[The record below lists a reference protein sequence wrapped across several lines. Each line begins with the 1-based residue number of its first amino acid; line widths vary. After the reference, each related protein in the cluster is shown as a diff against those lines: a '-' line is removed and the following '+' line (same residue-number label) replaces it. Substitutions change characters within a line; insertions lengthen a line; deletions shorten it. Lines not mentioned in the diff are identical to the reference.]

1 MRLLPRLFLMG
12 AVLPSL
18 AAAGCFAGVVR
29 LFGKALETELDR
41 ALMAQAAVESVSLF
55 DGPRGLHLHMSSS
68 PLLDEVEQFAPEAAV
83 YDDDGVRLLAFPAD
97 SVTLPGRWP
106 DTIRGALATMSTSV
120 ARLSTTADGRA
131 RRLMVVVPEPRGGG
145 RRYLLVLSASRAQF
159 LHTQATLARLAA
171 GSVVA
176 LFAVLSMV
184 TYLHARR
191 LSARV
196 QRLIA
201 HQARVSSGHLDA
213 PPLEDDDDDEI
224 AALRDAAATATAELL
239 ASRTA
244 RERFLAEAA
253 HELRTPLASMRVAL
267 DLALRRAKRASSPS
281 SPPPPVVTDLVAALE
296 DARDETARLTVLAQG
311 LLDVTAARSA
321 PYSTAATDIV
331 AIARSAAAARGD
343 EAHNR
348 QITLAVD
355 GEDGLVAPVHAA
367 SLRRAL
373 DNLVDNALKH
383 ARSSVTITIA
393 SSPTAV
399 TFVVVDDGP
408 GIPAD
413 AIDAVFALFHR
424 LDPEGDGGVGL
435 GLALVR
441 EVARRHGG
449 DAVATAGP
457 GGRVVL
463 SLPR

>member
-18 AAAGCFAGVVR
+18 AAAGVFAGVVR
-29 LFGKALETELDR
+29 LFGEALEAELDR

-68 PLLDEVEQFAPEAAV
+68 PLLDEVHQFAPEAAV
-83 YDDDGVRLLAFPAD
+83 YDEDGARVLAFPAD
-97 SVTLPGRWP
+97 RTTLPARWP
-106 DTIRGALATMSTSV
+106 DTIRGALATVPLSV
-120 ARLSTTADGRA
+120 ARLSTTEDAMA
-131 RRLMVVVPEPRGGG
+131 RRLLVVVPEPRGA
-145 RRYLLVLSASRAQF
+145 RRYLLVLSASRVQL
-159 LHTQATLARLAA
+159 LHTQATLARLAV

-184 TYLHARR
+184 TFLQARR

-201 HQARVSSGHLDA
+201 HQARVSAGQLDP
-213 PPLEDDDDDEI
+213 PPLDDGGDEI
-224 AALRDAAATATAELL
+224 AALRDAAAAATAELL

-267 DLALRRAKRASSPS
+267 DLALRRAKKAPAATSAEPA
-281 SPPPPVVTDLVAALE
+281 PVVAELVSALE
-296 DARDETARLTVLAQG
+296 DARDETARLTALAQG

-321 PYSTAATDIV
+321 PFSTTPTDVV
-331 AIARSAAAARGD
+331 AVARSAVAARAD
-343 EAHNR
+343 EAQSRH
-348 QITLAVD
+348 IALTVD
-355 GEDGLVAPVHAA
+355 GADGLVASVHAA

-383 ARSSVTITIA
+383 AVSSVAITIT

-399 TFVVVDDGP
+399 TFVIVDDGP

-413 AIDAVFALFHR
+413 AVDDVFAPFHR

-449 DAVATAGP
+449 DATATAGP